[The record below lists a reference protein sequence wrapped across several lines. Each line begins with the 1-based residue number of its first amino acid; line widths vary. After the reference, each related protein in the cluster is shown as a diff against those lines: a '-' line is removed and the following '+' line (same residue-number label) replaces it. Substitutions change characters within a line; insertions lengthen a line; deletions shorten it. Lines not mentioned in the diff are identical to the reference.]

1 MSNMPCVVQPQR
13 ERCTG
18 CGACLAV
25 CSAGAITMVPDKE
38 GFAVP
43 KISTERCTDCKACRA
58 VCPMSKNGF
67 LKNANEPH
75 FYAAQNESEDVLSA
89 STSGGAFT
97 ALTDEVLRRGGVIYG
112 VIFDEA
118 LNVRHYRAEN
128 VSDRDRMRFS
138 KYVQSDMTG
147 IYESIR
153 NDLAE
158 GRTIFFTGTPCQCAG
173 IRAVF
178 GKPAGLY
185 LCDLVCHGVPSPL
198 LWDKYRETLAREHGG
213 KAVTWASFRTKAK
226 GWYRGQYQVYFKVD
240 DEAEQFEDTR
250 FFELYLRGRYVLR
263 PSCHV
268 CPFTDTR
275 RVSDITIADY
285 WGIEKYSNGWADRRG
300 VSLILTGTPKGEK
313 LLLSTKGLRYE
324 RRAPIEALSEQK
336 RLSEPVSAPTDRA
349 RFWEIFHKSGFSAAA
364 KEILR
369 RHPELR
375 A

>member
-1 MSNMPCVVQPQR
+1 MPCVVQPQR

-158 GRTIFFTGTPCQCAG
+158 GRTIFFTGTP
-173 IRAVF
+173 
-178 GKPAGLY
+178 
-185 LCDLVCHGVPSPL
+185 
-198 LWDKYRETLAREHGG
+198 
-213 KAVTWASFRTKAK
+213 
-226 GWYRGQYQVYFKVD
+226 
-240 DEAEQFEDTR
+240 
-250 FFELYLRGRYVLR
+250 
-263 PSCHV
+263 
-268 CPFTDTR
+268 
-275 RVSDITIADY
+275 
-285 WGIEKYSNGWADRRG
+285 
-300 VSLILTGTPKGEK
+300 
-313 LLLSTKGLRYE
+313 
-324 RRAPIEALSEQK
+324 
-336 RLSEPVSAPTDRA
+336 
-349 RFWEIFHKSGFSAAA
+349 
-364 KEILR
+364 
-369 RHPELR
+369 
-375 A
+375 